1 VSAALTPAV
10 LRPLLE
16 ELHRTRPDEPLIG
29 VQLDGAWDGGDYILL
44 GGQERPVR
52 VCRAPLDVRVA
63 SAEQDELGAP
73 LVVLTPLSDR
83 QLGLD
88 LTARFAGQRLLR
100 PSLARAVMQLFE
112 AHDLDRRIAREGWL
126 LRALLEYQPA
136 AGYGPVPSGALT
148 AERAWDEL
156 LRATLDLPGSAPTLR
171 ELLIW
176 SQDPKHLANLWAT
189 STEVRDG
196 VRGHLA
202 VIPGVSLL
210 LGIAEHAHAPDDVL
224 AVVAALSVL
233 VASPNE
239 PATLLA
245 AGRIAERNLG
255 GRRLDLNRDARA
267 LVLAA
272 ELIVRDQQRS
282 GIDAAWQRRAHDLTV
297 EFDLTPLV
305 GESDMLDDAWSARL
319 TRFADALSAALVA
332 SDGPEDDL
340 AAADAAVRR
349 HVRAA
354 AEDGVLASLT
364 AMSRLVRWINQ
375 SQSPAA
381 TTLSA
386 AVRDEVRDGGWV
398 ARARAEITSSGAP
411 ELANAAQALAEA
423 VDARRTTAAIAFAA
437 AAVRWDGEPSDNL
450 IGVEHVLDR
459 VVAPVARATPILVV
473 VLDGVSLAVLRGLLG
488 DLEREGWVERRPAA
502 MTGRPVALAVLPS
515 LTTLSRSS
523 LLSGRLVSGGQAEES
538 SGFAAHAGLREA
550 GTAGGVPLL
559 LHKRELS
566 DDGATLSTAVRD
578 EIFGTRR
585 VVGLVINAIDDELSG
600 AVQRHGH
607 WSLRDIPLLDAALS
621 AAREAARA
629 VVLLSDHGHVP
640 ERTQTQ
646 RVAKGSGVG
655 DRHRP
660 AGGDAP
666 DAGEVLA
673 EGRRVLVSEG
683 RVILAADPNIRYTA
697 ASKPGYHGGA
707 SPEELVAP
715 IAVITAFDTVLDGLV
730 DQESDEPAWW
740 RQEVPSDDAVGPVA
754 VAPPSR
760 HPPGRSTAVSA
771 QQTIFDELEPELPIT
786 RSPAEPAWVHAL
798 LASEVFTRG
807 RERAGRG
814 APSED
819 RVRALLSAL
828 GRHDGR
834 LSPAAL
840 AVAAEVPAGRLDGL
854 LAALRPLI
862 NVDGYPI
869 LTVDRDAELVE
880 LRIAD
885 LRRQFGI

>member
-1 VSAALTPAV
+1 MSAALTPAV

-29 VQLDGAWDGGDYILL
+29 VQLDGAWDGGDHILL

-63 SAEQDELGAP
+63 SVEQDELGAP

-100 PSLARAVMQLFE
+100 PSLARAVMQLFD
-112 AHDLDRRIAREGWL
+112 AHDLDRRIAREEWL

-176 SQDPKHLANLWAT
+176 SQDPKHLANLRAA

-202 VIPGVSLL
+202 VIAGVSLL
-210 LGIAEHAHAPDDVL
+210 LGIAEHAQAPDDVL

-233 VASPNE
+233 VAAPEE

-255 GRRLDLNRDARA
+255 GRRLDLDRDARA

-272 ELIVRDQQRS
+272 EPIVRDQQRT

-297 EFDLTPLV
+297 EFDLMPLV
-305 GESDMLDDAWSARL
+305 AESDMLDDAWSARL

-332 SDGPEDDL
+332 DDGPEDDL
-340 AAADAAVRR
+340 ADADAAVRR

-364 AMSRLVRWINQ
+364 AMSRLVRWIHR
-375 SQSPAA
+375 SQSPAP

-411 ELANAAQALAEA
+411 ELTNAAQALAAA

-437 AAVRWDGEPSDNL
+437 AAVRWDGEPSDDL

-488 DLEREGWVERRPAA
+488 DLEREGWIERRPAA

-523 LLSGRLVSGGQAEES
+523 LLSGRLASGGQAEES
-538 SGFAAHAGLREA
+538 SGFAEHARLREA

-621 AAREAARA
+621 AAREASRA
-629 VVLLSDHGHVP
+629 VVMLSDHGHVP

-660 AGGDAP
+660 ASGDP
-666 DAGEVLA
+666 PGTGEVLA
-673 EGRRVLVSEG
+673 EGRRVLASEG

-715 IAVITAFDTVLDGLV
+715 IAVLTAFDTALDGLV
-730 DQESDEPAWW
+730 DQESDEPPWW
-740 RQEVPSDDAVGPVA
+740 RQEVPSDDAAGPVA
-754 VAPPSR
+754 AAPPSS
-760 HPPGRSTAVSA
+760 HLPGRSTAVSA
-771 QQTIFDELEPELPIT
+771 QQTIFDELQPEPPATPLAGRARLAARTSGQRSVHQGPRAGGT
-786 RSPAEPAWVHAL
+786 RSTKRRPRPRAAVGARP
-798 LASEVFTRG
+798 TRRTTLTGGAGG
-807 RERAGRG
+807 RRRGTGRSARWAACRAT
-814 APSED
+814 PFD
-819 RVRALLSAL
+819 QC
-828 GRHDGR
+828 GR
-834 LSPAAL
+834 LPN
-840 AVAAEVPAGRLDGL
+840 P
-854 LAALRPLI
+854 
-862 NVDGYPI
+862 
-869 LTVDRDAELVE
+869 DR
-880 LRIAD
+880 
-885 LRRQFGI
+885 